1 MCCWKNRVVVTENGL
16 LCTYVHIPLRIISNI
31 WLVIP
36 LVIKYSVFLISYTKL
51 LSDIL
56 ADRYFGIPLS
66 VFYGDE
72 VGMERNN
79 LCACMCVLMG
89 MQVCPSCCPFL
100 SVSHVNVFFPVS
112 TKPPLSCV
120 CLCWPLCVCV
130 CICVCACA
138 CVFLCLFSLP
148 SPSSFLSRL
157 LSRSFFLSLS
167 LTLAVS
173 IFGETQQER
182 QRVKSF
188 LCPALSCCLLFS
200 ITGSNWLLS
209 LSFFTV
215 LVIHTHSRRIISTCS
230 RFHRCVHK
238 PQETI

>member
-1 MCCWKNRVVVTENGL
+1 
-16 LCTYVHIPLRIISNI
+16 
-31 WLVIP
+31 
-36 LVIKYSVFLISYTKL
+36 
-51 LSDIL
+51 
-56 ADRYFGIPLS
+56 
-66 VFYGDE
+66 
-72 VGMERNN
+72 MERNN
-79 LCACMCVLMG
+79 LCACVCVLMG
-89 MQVCPSCCPFL
+89 GGCVFVIGYAGMPILLSFFVC
-100 SVSHVNVFFPVS
+100 
-112 TKPPLSCV
+112 LSCECIFSCFYQTPSLLCLSLLASLCMCVYLCVRV
-120 CLCWPLCVCV
+120 CLCLSMSFFP
-130 CICVCACA
+130 
-138 CVFLCLFSLP
+138 SL
-148 SPSSFLSRL
+148 PSSFLSRL